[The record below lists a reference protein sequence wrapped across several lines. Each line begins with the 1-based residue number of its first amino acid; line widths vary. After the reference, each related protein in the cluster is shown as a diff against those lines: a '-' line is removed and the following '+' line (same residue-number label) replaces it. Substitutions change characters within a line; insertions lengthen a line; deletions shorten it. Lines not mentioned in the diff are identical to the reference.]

1 MLLLNYREQISRFIP
16 AYAVL
21 LMIVF
26 YGVYFIKLFHQR
38 KQGIQTDLL
47 GKGKTGFIKFIEIT
61 LKIVT
66 YIVPAVE
73 VISIFVNTHFDLTWL
88 RITGAVLG
96 GLGVGVFVISVIT
109 MRDSWRAGVPK
120 DEKTELVTSGIYA
133 YSRNPAFLGFDL
145 IYIGELLM
153 FFNWYLLVITSLAV
167 IMLHLQIVNVEE
179 DFLITAFGDEYL
191 AYRKKVCRY
200 IGRKS

>member
-1 MLLLNYREQISRFIP
+1 MIYQIS
-16 AYAVL
+16 AVL
-21 LMIVF
+21 IMIVF
-26 YGVYFIKLFHQR
+26 YGTYFIKLFHQR

-47 GKGKTGFIKFIEIT
+47 GKGKIGFIKAIEIT

-66 YIVPAVE
+66 YIVPFVE
-73 VISIFVNTHFDLTWL
+73 VISIFVNTYIDLTWL
-88 RITGAVLG
+88 RVTGVILELLG
-96 GLGVGVFVISVIT
+96 TGVFVISVIT

-120 DEKTELVTSGIYA
+120 DEKTKLVTSGIYA

-153 FFNWYLLVITSLAV
+153 FFNWCLLVMTLLAV

-191 AYRKKVCRY
+191 TYRKKVCRY
-200 IGRKS
+200 IGKKI